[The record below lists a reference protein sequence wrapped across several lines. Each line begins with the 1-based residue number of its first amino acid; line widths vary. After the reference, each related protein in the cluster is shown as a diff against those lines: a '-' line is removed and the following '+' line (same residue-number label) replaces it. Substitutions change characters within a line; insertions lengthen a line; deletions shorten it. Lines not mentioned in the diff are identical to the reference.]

1 MASGR
6 RITIEFLGKDTS
18 ASSTAIAVEKKF
30 GKLGGSLDKVGQA
43 SGKLLAGGL
52 IAGGAAMVKF
62 GDKASDLAETQNKVN
77 QIFGE
82 DSAKA
87 LDKFAGGAA
96 TAMGQSKQQ
105 ALDAAATF
113 GVFGK
118 SAGLAGDDLV
128 GFSSDMTTL
137 ASDMASF
144 NNTDPQEAIDAIGA
158 ALRGESEPIRRFG
171 VLLDDATLKSEAM
184 KLGLIKTTKQALTPQ
199 QKVLAAQSAIMKQT
213 ADQQGDFARTSDGL
227 ANKQRIL
234 KARMENLGA
243 AVGKIAVP
251 AMQKLTDAGLKAVG
265 WISQHQ
271 RLVGTLVVVFG
282 GLAGVLYTVS
292 AAMRAYLV
300 ITKATAAVTGAYRA
314 AKQALVFWTYSE
326 QAATLRATAS
336 TIAHKVAV
344 VASSVAMKAAA
355 LASKAWA
362 AATWLVNVALKAVMA
377 NPIVFL
383 LSALA
388 IGLVV
393 AYKKSETFRRIVNA
407 AFHAVGAAAKAAFGF
422 VVRVATGA
430 FQWIKGNWPKLL
442 AILTGPIGIAVLV
455 IAKNW
460 DKIKAGAS
468 RVKDWIVD
476 QFNAVV
482 GFFRSIPGRI
492 SSAASGMWDGIK
504 NSFKSAINTIIG
516 WWNNLSFSINIPD
529 GIPGLPDSFSIN
541 TPNIPYLAR
550 GTASFGGGLAVV
562 GERGPELV
570 NLPRGTS
577 VTPAGRT
584 ADLLGG
590 GVNIIVQGNLFG
602 DARAIAREL
611 ERLLRAEERR
621 SGRKIL
627 LGS

>member
-1 MASGR
+1 MSSGR

-18 ASSTAIAVEKKF
+18 ASSTALAVEKKF

-52 IAGGAAMVKF
+52 LAGGAAMVKF

-96 TAMGQSKQQ
+96 IAMGQSKQQ

-282 GLAGVLYTVS
+282 GLAGVLYGVS
-292 AAMRAYLV
+292 AAMRAYTA
-300 ITKATAAVTGAYRA
+300 ITKAWQAITKIAAAVQWALNA
-314 AKQALVFWTYSE
+314 AMS
-326 QAATLRATAS
+326 
-336 TIAHKVAV
+336 
-344 VASSVAMKAAA
+344 
-355 LASKAWA
+355 
-362 AATWLVNVALKAVMA
+362 A
-377 NPIVFL
+377 NP
-383 LSALA
+383 

-393 AYKKSETFRRIVNA
+393 VAIAALVAGLVIAYKKSETFRKIVNA

-460 DKIKAGAS
+460 DKIKAGAT

-476 QFNAVV
+476 RFNAVV

-492 SSAASGMWDGIK
+492 TSAASGMWDGIK

-550 GTASFGGGLAVV
+550 GTSSFGGGFAVV